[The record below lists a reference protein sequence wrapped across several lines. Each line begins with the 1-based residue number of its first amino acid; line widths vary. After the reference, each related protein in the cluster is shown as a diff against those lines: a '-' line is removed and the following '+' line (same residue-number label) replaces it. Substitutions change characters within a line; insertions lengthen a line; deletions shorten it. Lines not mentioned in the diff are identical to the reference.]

1 MQFWFFPFYR
11 LGARIAAG
19 GSEGGSHLP
28 FTLKARHRLAAT
40 SFMALL
46 TASTAVVAAPVA
58 FDFDI
63 PAGALRASLTTFERQ
78 TRLEILYNPKIVE
91 GRVSPAIKGRLS
103 PDDAL
108 KRLVQSADIAVIW
121 SGPNTITLRP
131 KAWSDASGSGAVV
144 QTARKDLPPIS
155 GDPVTES
162 NVGPET
168 ASPPSE
174 VVVTGTHIRG
184 LLENASPKV
193 EVNRDDLTRLGDATV
208 ADALARL
215 PQNFSGTANPVA
227 AQIGSDRSATNTM
240 AAQGVNLRGL
250 GPSAT
255 LVLLN
260 GRRIA
265 GSGIMGN
272 VADVSSIPTSAVDH
286 VDVLLDGAS
295 AIYGSDAVGGVVNIV
310 TRKDFD
316 GAETIVRYG
325 EAEGGYAPL
334 LQVAQTVG
342 TTWDGGYALLSYQ
355 HQRQGDLP
363 ASARKYTA
371 NSDLTALG
379 GSNFDTNES
388 SPGNILALNASRTAF
403 VSGFALPAGSGL
415 GLTPSS
421 FIAGA
426 TNFQNTRLDTV
437 VSPNQTSD
445 GVYLSAA
452 QKLDPKTE
460 ITLDGRFNQR
470 DYNSRTT
477 ASEAILTVTPA
488 NPFYVSPNGA
498 ASELMGYSTANSL
511 GPLQSKGSLRSYD
524 LVVGLDRELS
534 GSWRL
539 SADVDVSGAHGTR
552 RVSNELNSS
561 HLNEALGTTPDDP
574 TTTFSTAA
582 DGFFNP
588 YGTAN
593 SKPVLDFIGDGFSSE
608 HDDDQVL
615 TVDLQIDGDLFTLPG
630 GPVKAAFGGQFR
642 HERAEF
648 LTDVETGGAPFTT
661 GGTPFARDI
670 AAAYGELNIPLVGP
684 GNRLPGIR
692 SLTLS
697 VAGRVEHYDD
707 VGTTANPKI
716 GLIWIPVQEVTLH
729 ASYGTSFRAPT
740 LYELHFNPVIE
751 AASIPN
757 ASGSTLSLIEF
768 GGNSNLQPETA
779 TSWTA
784 GGEWRPHQVPGLTV
798 GANWFKIDYT
808 NRIDDPGSTNLATVL
823 TNPAFSVLVH
833 KIDPSNPADIAQVSS
848 LITQSGSSTAALFPP
863 SAYGAIINANFL
875 NVATLQVQGIDLNG
889 RYTKAIGRGL
899 LTLSGSATY
908 LADYKQQTT
917 AASQLVQFVSTPGE
931 PVDWR
936 ARATLD
942 WTRGPFDTALTV
954 NWVNQY
960 RDPVSQR
967 AIGAWTTADLTDT
980 WRSPATTGPMRGLAL
995 SAAIQNLFDA
1005 DPPFYNS
1012 PFGVGFD
1019 PANANPF
1026 GRTWSVQLTKRW

>member
-1 MQFWFFPFYR
+1 
-11 LGARIAAG
+11 
-19 GSEGGSHLP
+19 LP
-28 FTLKARHRLAAT
+28 FTSKARRRLINTSFLAA
-40 SFMALL
+40 L

-58 FDFDI
+58 FDLDI
-63 PAGALRASLTTFERQ
+63 PAGSLGAALTAFERQ

-91 GRVSPAIKGRLS
+91 GRVSPAVKGRLS
-103 PDDAL
+103 PDAAL
-108 KRLVQSADIAVIW
+108 KRLVQNADIAVIW

-131 KAWSDASGSGAVV
+131 RTLTVGSGSGAPV
-144 QTARKDLPPIS
+144 QTVRQDPPPAPA
-155 GDPVTES
+155 GEVAE
-162 NVGPET
+162 
-168 ASPPSE
+168 PSE
-174 VVVTGTHIRG
+174 VTERLAPPAEVVVIGTHIRG
-184 LLENASPKV
+184 LQANASPTV
-193 EVNRDDLTRLGDATV
+193 EVTRDDLTRLGDATV

-215 PQNFSGTANPVA
+215 PQNFGGTANPVA
-227 AQIGSDRSATNTM
+227 AQIGSDRTATNTM
-240 AAQGVNLRGL
+240 AAEGVNLRGL
-250 GPSAT
+250 GPGAT

-260 GRRIA
+260 GHRMA
-265 GSGIMGN
+265 GTGIMGN
-272 VADVSSIPTSAVDH
+272 IADVSSIPTSAVDH

-342 TTWDGGYALLSYQ
+342 TTWDGGHALLSYQ

-379 GSNFDTNES
+379 GSNYDTNES
-388 SPGNILALNASRTAF
+388 SPGNILTLNASRTAY
-403 VSGFALPAGSGL
+403 VSAFALPAGSGL

-426 TNFQNTRLDTV
+426 TNYQNTRLDTV

-452 QKLDPKTE
+452 QTLDPKTN

-470 DYNSRTT
+470 DFNSRSA
-477 ASEAILTVTPA
+477 ASQTILTVTPT
-488 NPFYVSPNGA
+488 NPYYVSPNGA
-498 ASELMGYSTANSL
+498 ASELIGYSAADSL
-511 GPLQSKGSLRSYD
+511 GPIQARGSLRAYD
-524 LVVGLDRELS
+524 LVVGVDRDLF

-539 SADVDVSGAHGTR
+539 SADVDVSGVHGAR

-561 HLNEALGTTPDDP
+561 HLSEALGSTPDNP
-574 TTTFSTAA
+574 ATAFSTSA

-588 YGTAN
+588 YGTSN
-593 SKPVLDFIGDGFSSE
+593 SKAVLAFVGDGYSTE
-608 HDDDQVL
+608 ADDDQVL
-615 TVDLQIDGDLFTLPG
+615 TSDLQIDGALFTLPG
-630 GPVKAAFGGQFR
+630 GVVKAAFGGQFR

-648 LTDVETGGAPFTT
+648 LTDAVTTATPFVT
-661 GGTPFARDI
+661 GGTPYARDV
-670 AAAYGELNIPLVGP
+670 AAVYGELNIPLVGT
-684 GNRLPGIR
+684 GNRLPGLE

-707 VGTTANPKI
+707 VGSTANPKI
-716 GLIWIPVQEVTLH
+716 GVIWVPVKDVTIH

-740 LYELHFNPVIE
+740 LYELHYNPVI
-751 AASIPN
+751 AAGAIP
-757 ASGSTLSLIEF
+757 SPTGTTLSLVEY
-768 GGNSNLQPETA
+768 GGNPNLKPETA

-784 GGEWRPHQVPGLTV
+784 GGEWRPHQAPGLTL
-798 GANWFKIDYT
+798 GATWFKIDYT
-808 NRIDDPGSTNLATVL
+808 NRIDDPGSSALATVL
-823 TNPAFSVLVH
+823 INPAYSVLVH
-833 KIDPSNPADIAQVSS
+833 KVDPTNPADIAEVKS
-848 LITQSGSSTAALFPP
+848 LIAQSASSSAALFPP
-863 SAYGAIINANFL
+863 SAYGAIINANYL
-875 NVATLQVQGIDLNG
+875 NVATLEVDGVDFNA
-889 RYTKAIGRGL
+889 RYAA
-899 LTLSGSATY
+899 TLGQDRVSLAATATY

-917 AASQLVQFVSTPGE
+917 TASALTQFVSTPGE

-936 ARATLD
+936 GRATLD
-942 WTRGPFDTALTV
+942 WMHGPFDTAFTV

-967 AIGAWTTADLTDT
+967 TIDAWTTADLTAT
-980 WRSPATTGPMRGLAL
+980 WRAPETTGPMQGLTF

-1026 GRTWSVQLTKRW
+1026 GRIWSVQLTKRW